1 MTAMARLVAGPLA
14 IDRLQAEVAAPHCGG
29 TCTFL
34 GTVRSG
40 PEEAA
45 HGGVTG
51 IEYSAYEAM
60 AEAELG
66 RIVSEA
72 LARWAGAR
80 VALGHRL
87 GLVPAGEASIA
98 IAVAA
103 PHRAAAFEACRY
115 VIEEVKRRVPIWK
128 REVHGD
134 GTAVWV
140 DAHGRPAEAP
150 R

>member
-1 MTAMARLVAGPLA
+1 MTRLVPAALA
-14 IDRLQAEVAAPHCGG
+14 IDRLLAEVAAPHCGG
-29 TCTFL
+29 MCTFL

-60 AEAELG
+60 ADAELE
-66 RIVSEA
+66 RIMRETH
-72 LARWAGAR
+72 ARWPGAR
-80 VALGHRL
+80 VAVRHRL
-87 GLVPAGEASIA
+87 GLVPVGEASIA

-103 PHRAAAFEACRY
+103 PHRAAAFDACRY
-115 VIEEVKRRVPIWK
+115 VIEQVKRRVPIWK
-128 REVHGD
+128 REMHAD
-134 GTAVWV
+134 GTATWV
-140 DAHGRPAEAP
+140 DPDGRPAEVP

>member
-1 MTAMARLVAGPLA
+1 MTAVTRLVAGPLA
-14 IDRLQAEVAAPHCGG
+14 IDHLLAVVAAPECGG

-40 PEEAA
+40 PEEET

-60 AEAELG
+60 ADAELD
-66 RIVSEA
+66 RIVSET
-72 LARWAGAR
+72 LARWPGAR
-80 VALGHRL
+80 VALHHRL
-87 GLVPAGEASIA
+87 GLVPVGEASIA

-103 PHRAAAFEACRY
+103 PHRAAAFDACRY
-115 VIEEVKRRVPIWK
+115 AIEEVKRRVPIWK
-128 REVHGD
+128 REIHAD

-140 DAHGRPAEAP
+140 DSAGRPAEAP

>member
-1 MTAMARLVAGPLA
+1 MTAVTRLVTGPLA
-14 IDRLQAEVAAPHCGG
+14 IDHLLAEVAAPHCGG
-29 TCTFL
+29 MSTFL

-60 AEAELG
+60 ADAEFE

-72 LARWAGAR
+72 HARWPGAR
-80 VALGHRL
+80 VAVRHRL
-87 GLVPAGEASIA
+87 GLVPVGEASIA

-103 PHRAAAFEACRY
+103 PHRAGAFDACRY
-115 VIEEVKRRVPIWK
+115 VIEQVKRRVPIWK
-128 REVHGD
+128 RERHAD
-134 GTAVWV
+134 GTAMWV
-140 DAHGRPAEAP
+140 DPDGRPAEAP

>member
-1 MTAMARLVAGPLA
+1 VANFTVATPGYFSVMGIPVVSGRGLTPE
-14 IDRLQAEVAAPHCGG
+14 DDGRAERVA
-29 TCTFL
+29 
-34 GTVRSG
+34 V
-40 PEEAA
+40 
-45 HGGVTG
+45 
-51 IEYSAYEAM
+51 
-60 AEAELG
+60 
-66 RIVSEA
+66 VSEA

-87 GLVPAGEASIA
+87 GLVPVGEASIA

-115 VIEEVKRRVPIWK
+115 VIEEVKQRVPIWK
-128 REVHGD
+128 REIHAD

>member
-1 MTAMARLVAGPLA
+1 VSTVTRLVAEPLA
-14 IDRLQAEVAAPHCGG
+14 IDRLLAEAAAPHCGG

-40 PEEAA
+40 PQEAA

-51 IEYSAYEAM
+51 IEYSAYAAM
-60 AEAELG
+60 ADAELE

-72 LARWAGAR
+72 LGRWAGAR
-80 VALGHRL
+80 VALRHRL
-87 GLVPAGEASIA
+87 GLVPVGEASIA

-103 PHRAAAFEACRY
+103 PHRQAAFETCRY

-128 REVHGD
+128 REIHAD
-134 GTAVWV
+134 GRAVWV
-140 DAHGRPAEAP
+140 DPDGRPAEAP

>member
-1 MTAMARLVAGPLA
+1 MSAMARLVAGPLA
-14 IDRLQAEVAAPHCGG
+14 IERLQAEVAAPECGA

-45 HGGVTG
+45 HGGVRG

-60 AEAELG
+60 AEAELA
-66 RIVSEA
+66 RIVGEA

-87 GLVPAGEASIA
+87 GLVPVGEASIA

-128 REVHGD
+128 REIHAD

>member
-1 MTAMARLVAGPLA
+1 VGRLVAGPLA
-14 IDRLQAEVAAPHCGG
+14 IDPLLAEVAAPQCGG
-29 TCTFL
+29 TCAFL
-34 GTVRSG
+34 GAVRSG

-51 IEYSAYEAM
+51 IEYSAYDAM
-60 AEAELG
+60 AEAELD
-66 RIVSEA
+66 RIVGEA
-72 LARWAGAR
+72 VARWAGAR
-80 VALGHRL
+80 VALRHRL
-87 GLVPAGEASIA
+87 GLVPLEEASIA

-115 VIEEVKRRVPIWK
+115 VIEEVKQRVPIWK
-128 REVHGD
+128 REVHAD

-140 DAHGRPAEAP
+140 DPSGRPVEAP

>member
-1 MTAMARLVAGPLA
+1 MTAMGRLVAGPLA
-14 IDRLQAEVAAPHCGG
+14 IDRLLAEVAAPHCGG
-29 TCTFL
+29 TCAFL

-45 HGGVTG
+45 HGGVSG

-60 AEAELG
+60 AEAELD

-87 GLVPAGEASIA
+87 GLVPVGEASIA

-115 VIEEVKRRVPIWK
+115 VIEAVKQRVPIWK
-128 REVHGD
+128 REIHAD
-134 GTAVWV
+134 GTAAWV

-150 R
+150 G

>member
-1 MTAMARLVAGPLA
+1 VNAVTHLVAGPLA
-14 IDRLQAEVAAPHCGG
+14 IDRLQSEVAAPHCGG

-34 GTVRSG
+34 GTVRRG

-45 HGGVTG
+45 RGGVTG

-60 AEAELG
+60 AEAELA
-66 RIVSEA
+66 RIVSET
-72 LARWAGAR
+72 LAQWVGAR

-87 GLVPAGEASIA
+87 GLVPVGEASIA

-115 VIEEVKRRVPIWK
+115 VIEQVKRRVPIWK
-128 REVHGD
+128 REIHAD

-140 DAHGRPAEAP
+140 DPHGRPAEAP